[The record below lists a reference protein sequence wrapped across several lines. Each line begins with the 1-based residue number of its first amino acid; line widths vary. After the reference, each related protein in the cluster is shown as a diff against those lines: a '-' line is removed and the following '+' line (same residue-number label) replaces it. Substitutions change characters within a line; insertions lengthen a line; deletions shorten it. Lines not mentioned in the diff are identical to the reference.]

1 MIKARPP
8 YRFGLSREQLFAQL
22 GLPELPKKQEA
33 KPEIKEEPVEE
44 PVIEEQQTPEPPA
57 VEEPVAEEVT
67 KEVDKEVAEE
77 VTKEATATPLEALG
91 ISEKNISLLQ
101 ANNIN
106 TVEELIAFEGDLEDL
121 PKIGRAAKKAIME
134 GLTQWQ
140 NAQNPTTST
149 EEN

>member
-33 KPEIKEEPVEE
+33 KPEVKEEPIEE

-67 KEVDKEVAEE
+67 KEVAEE
-77 VTKEATATPLEALG
+77 VTATPLEALG

-106 TVEELIAFEGDLEDL
+106 TVEELLAFEGDLEDL

>member
-33 KPEIKEEPVEE
+33 KPEVKEEPIEE
-44 PVIEEQQTPEPPA
+44 PVIGEQQISEPPA
-57 VEEPVAEEVT
+57 VEEPVVETVAE
-67 KEVDKEVAEE
+67 EVAEE
-77 VTKEATATPLEALG
+77 PVSTPLETLG
-91 ISEKNISLLQ
+91 ISEKNINLLQ

-106 TVEELIAFEGDLEDL
+106 TVEELLAFEGDLEDL

>member
-33 KPEIKEEPVEE
+33 NPEVKEEPIEK

-57 VEEPVAEEVT
+57 VEEPVAEEPV
-67 KEVDKEVAEE
+67 VEE
-77 VTKEATATPLEALG
+77 PTSTPLEALG

-101 ANNIN
+101 VNNIN
-106 TVEELIAFEGDLEDL
+106 TVEELLAFEGDLEDL

-134 GLTQWQ
+134 GLEQWQ

>member
-33 KPEIKEEPVEE
+33 KPEIKEEPIEE

-57 VEEPVAEEVT
+57 VEEPVAEEPVI
-67 KEVDKEVAEE
+67 EE
-77 VTKEATATPLEALG
+77 VVEEVVSTPLEALG
-91 ISEKNISLLQ
+91 LSEKIISLLQ

-106 TVEELIAFEGDLEDL
+106 TVEELLAFEGDLEDL

>member
-33 KPEIKEEPVEE
+33 KPEVKEEPIEE

-57 VEEPVAEEVT
+57 VEEPVAEEPVI
-67 KEVDKEVAEE
+67 EE
-77 VTKEATATPLEALG
+77 VVEEVVATPLEALG
-91 ISEKNISLLQ
+91 ISEKNINLLQ
-101 ANNIN
+101 ANSIN